1 MKVRVPKVEVKPVVL
16 IYGIAEEKKERLTA
30 LFERENIPYRE
41 ALAADLCRKTGYL
54 CGLPGFDAGEEKECE
69 IFAEEAM
76 IFCGFNDR
84 VLDRILKLLRDN
96 DLKIALKAALTPTNQ
111 NWLLCDLL
119 KEIAKE
125 HEEMSRR
132 R

>member
-1 MKVRVPKVEVKPVVL
+1 MKVRIPKIEVKPVVL
-16 IYGIAEEKKERLTA
+16 FYGIEGEKKEQLTA
-30 LFERENIPYRE
+30 LFDRE
-41 ALAADLCRKTGYL
+41 AVAYKEATDADLCRKTGYL
-54 CGLPGFDAGEEKECE
+54 CGLPGFEAGEEKECE
-69 IFAEEAM
+69 PFGREAM

-96 DLKIALKAALTPTNQ
+96 ELKIALKAALTPTNQ